1 MSSLPLF
8 PLSDQPRLIGI
19 ARLAAEGESLREG
32 HNVEYF
38 TLPAKSVLNRCASR
52 RGVPFEWTIN
62 PYRGCEFGCKYCY
75 ARYTHEFME
84 MRDGV
89 AFEQK
94 IFVKQH
100 ASELLRQELRQV
112 KHSESIAIGA
122 ATDPYQ
128 PAEKRYEV
136 TRGILEE
143 FARHEGFN
151 LGIITKSNLV
161 LRDIDVFKQVSRRNK
176 FSVNVT
182 ITTLD
187 VELARILEPRAPRP
201 DLRLEA
207 VAKLSEAGIRVGVS
221 GSPVLPGIT
230 DSPKDLEALI
240 KAAAKAGAHHI
251 FAGPLFLKPCS
262 SAVFMPFLEKQF
274 PHLVANYKH
283 RYEGRAFLPSSYSKP
298 LSQLVARLKEKY
310 KLTRERH
317 EQTSDKRASDI
328 PSSEDRKRA
337 PMPWSTQN
345 FDEQLDLF

>member
-8 PLSDQPRLIGI
+8 PPSDPLSLDSPRLVGI
-19 ARLAAEGESLREG
+19 ARLASHGESLREG

-38 TLPAKSVLNRCASR
+38 TLPAKSVLNRCVSR

-84 MRDGV
+84 MRDGI

-94 IFVKQH
+94 IYVKQH
-100 ASELLRQELRQV
+100 TAELLRQELRQV
-112 KHSESIAIGA
+112 KPEESIAIGA

-143 FARHEGFN
+143 FARHDGMH

-161 LRDIDVFKQVSRRNK
+161 VRDLDVMKKVARRNR
-176 FSVNVT
+176 FSVHVT
-182 ITTLD
+182 VTTLN

-207 VAKLSEAGIRVGVS
+207 IKTLSEAGIRVGMS

-230 DSPKDLEALI
+230 DSPKELEALVR
-240 KAAAKAGAHHI
+240 AAAKAGAHFM

-262 SAVFMPFLEKQF
+262 AAVFLPFLEKQF

-283 RYEGRAFLPSSYSKP
+283 RYQGRAFLPESYSKP
-298 LSQLVARLKEKY
+298 LGQLVARLREKY
-310 KLTRERH
+310 GMANDPRQTRTIQPPEHAR
-317 EQTSDKRASDI
+317 
-328 PSSEDRKRA
+328 
-337 PMPWSTQN
+337 
-345 FDEQLDLF
+345 DEQMDLF

>member
-1 MSSLPLF
+1 MAALPLF
-8 PLSDQPRLIGI
+8 PSSSPSSDQPRLVGI
-19 ARLAAEGESLREG
+19 ARLASEGESIREG

-38 TLPAKSVLNRCASR
+38 TLPAKSVLNRCVSR

-94 IFVKQH
+94 IYVKQH
-100 ASELLRQELRQV
+100 AKELLRQELRQV
-112 KHSESIAIGA
+112 KEGETIAIGA

-143 FARHEGFN
+143 FARHEGFH
-151 LGIITKSNLV
+151 LGIITKSNLI
-161 LRDIDVFKQVSRRNK
+161 LRDLDILQEVARHNR
-176 FSVNVT
+176 FSVHVT

-207 VAKLSEAGIRVGVS
+207 IAQLREAGIRVGMS

-230 DSPKDLEALI
+230 DSPKALESLVR
-240 KAAAKAGAHHI
+240 AAAKAGANHV

-262 SAVFMPFLEKQF
+262 AAVFLPFLEKQF
-274 PHLVANYKH
+274 PHLVANYKR
-283 RYEGRAFLPSSYSKP
+283 RYEGRAFLPDSYAKP
-298 LSQLVARLKEKY
+298 LAKLVERLREKY
-310 KLTRERH
+310 GLGRDPRRDREIIPKMH
-317 EQTSDKRASDI
+317 TEGEQ
-328 PSSEDRKRA
+328 
-337 PMPWSTQN
+337 M
-345 FDEQLDLF
+345 DLF